1 MAKRGK
7 EKRGTERSSDE
18 PSSEEPIRPHFTD
31 PLEPSETKVS
41 VRERWYAFAASGAT
55 IRVILIV
62 AAILCFL
69 NFANVFPR
77 APWLVTRQMLDA
89 KNDPY
94 ELLEQMAL
102 YGKLIESNKGE
113 EKQELA
119 DALPQQ
125 VKDEWNDILRIN
137 RKYEAVQKLGDHSQ
151 WLLLGVCYIILRRVL
166 GRPFSKRLL
175 CLALIIGCLY
185 FAFLSAWQYLHA
197 AELYTGTNQLLEIA
211 SEMPQMKAFQFARAA
226 PNSPIWLVQ
235 IAEVFFFG
243 VASYWIAKYDS

>member
-7 EKRGTERSSDE
+7 AKRGTEHSSDE
-18 PSSEEPIRPHFTD
+18 PSSEEPIRPHFTEPLD
-31 PLEPSETKVS
+31 PPETKVS
-41 VRERWYAFAASGAT
+41 IRERWYAFAVSGAT

-94 ELLEQMAL
+94 QLLEQMAL
-102 YGKLIESNKGE
+102 YGKLIEFPVKGE
-113 EKQELA
+113 EVSLA
-119 DALPQQ
+119 EVLPAEI
-125 VKDEWNDILRIN
+125 VDEWNDILKIN
-137 RKYEAVQKLGDHSQ
+137 QKYEGIQKLSDHSQ
-151 WLLLGVCYIILRRVL
+151 WILLGVCYIILRRVL

-175 CLALIIGCLY
+175 CLALVIGCLY
-185 FAFLSAWQYLHA
+185 FAFLSAWQFLHA
-197 AELYTGTNQLLEIA
+197 AELYAGTNRLIEIA

-226 PNSPIWLVQ
+226 PNSPIWFVQ
-235 IAEVFFFG
+235 IAEVLFFG